1 MSTLKP
7 FVENIIK
14 LTVFE
19 PDVVHVDER
28 NDRGTR
34 VFHVRVA
41 PNDVGRVIGKDGR
54 VITCIRQLVA
64 AAGAKAHQRT
74 VVKVQTES

>member
-1 MSTLKP
+1 MSLKP
-7 FVENIIK
+7 FVVTIVK

-19 PDVVHVDER
+19 PDVVDVEER

-34 VFHVRVA
+34 VFTVKVA

-54 VITCIRQLVA
+54 VITCIRQLVS

-74 VVKVQTES
+74 VVKVLTDN

>member
-1 MSTLKP
+1 MSLAP
-7 FVENIIK
+7 FVETIVK

-19 PDVVHVDER
+19 PDAVSVDER

-34 VFHVRVA
+34 VFAVKVA

-54 VITCIRQLVA
+54 VITCIRQLVS

-74 VVKVQTES
+74 VVKIQTED

>member
-1 MSTLKP
+1 MSLVP
-7 FVENIIK
+7 FVENIVK
-14 LTVFE
+14 MTVFE
-19 PDVVHVDER
+19 PDSVIVEEK

-34 VFHVRVA
+34 VFNVKVA

-54 VITCIRQLVA
+54 VITCIRQLVS

-74 VVKVQTES
+74 VVKVQTEN

>member
-1 MSTLKP
+1 MTLAP
-7 FVENIIK
+7 FVENIVK

-19 PDVVHVDER
+19 PEEVSVEER
-28 NDRGTR
+28 NDRGTI
-34 VFHVRVA
+34 VFTVKVA

-54 VITCIRQLVA
+54 VITCIRQLVS

-74 VVKVQTES
+74 VVKVQTEN

>member
-1 MSTLKP
+1 MSLKP

-19 PDVVHVDER
+19 PDVVRVEEK

-34 VFHVRVA
+34 VFNVTVA
-41 PNDVGRVIGKDGR
+41 PTDVGRVIGKDGR
-54 VITCIRQLVA
+54 VISCIRQLVS

-74 VVKVQTES
+74 VVKVNTD

>member
-1 MSTLKP
+1 MSLKP
-7 FVENIIK
+7 FVENIVK

-19 PDVVHVDER
+19 PEVVKVEER

-34 VFHVRVA
+34 VFNVRVA

-54 VITCIRQLVA
+54 VITCIRQLVS
-64 AAGAKAHQRT
+64 AAGAKSHQRT
-74 VVKVQTES
+74 VVKVHTES

>member
-1 MSTLKP
+1 MSLAP
-7 FVENIIK
+7 FVENMVK

-19 PDVVHVDER
+19 PDAVSVEEV

-34 VFHVRVA
+34 VYTVKVA
-41 PNDVGRVIGKDGR
+41 PNDIGRVIGKDGR
-54 VITCIRQLVA
+54 VITCIRQLVS

-74 VVKVQTES
+74 VVKVQTDN